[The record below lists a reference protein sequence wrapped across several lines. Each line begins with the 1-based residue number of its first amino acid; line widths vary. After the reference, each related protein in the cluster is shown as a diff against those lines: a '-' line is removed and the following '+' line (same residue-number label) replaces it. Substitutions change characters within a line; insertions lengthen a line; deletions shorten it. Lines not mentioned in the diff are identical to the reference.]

1 MATSQ
6 RLNRGFHRLAIF
18 LAARKREAA
27 KWRGLSSERLLL
39 GISLIGIKPGPPLIV
54 LPPKPVPPPRPRPS
68 RRRADQP
75 HFGGTVTT
83 DYAKSAPSSGVQRP
97 CHWLAMKTCNQCSL
111 HVHSL
116 LPN

>member
-39 GISLIGIKPGPPLIV
+39 GISLIGIKPGPPPIV

-75 HFGGTVTT
+75 RWAGRSQLTM
-83 DYAKSAPSSGVQRP
+83 QRVLHHQASNALP
-97 CHWLAMKTCNQCSL
+97 LAGDEVM
-111 HVHSL
+111 
-116 LPN
+116 